1 MTALKEQ
8 LGQYEIKNV
17 QGLSDKESKIE
28 GAGSYGTV
36 YKVTVNGVPRIAK
49 QLHHALIDSD
59 VSPDQKKSIQQRFY
73 QECLL
78 LSGLDHPN
86 IVEFIGVYFDPKCR
100 DVNLSLIMEQLHTD
114 LDKFINQETHPKI
127 PISIKVSILL
137 DVSYGLLYLHSK
149 RPEAIIHRDLTSPN
163 ILLTKDLRAK
173 ITDLGVSKLL
183 NIKPATQTK
192 CPGTLAYMPPEAL
205 RQNPVYGTE
214 LDIFSFGQ
222 VCLCVG
228 VQSFAEPFDYSNKDA
243 DMIADFA
250 SRKELHILKRKVWIN
265 QLQGPNACFR
275 EMIYSCLQDD
285 PAKRPTAKQVSS
297 NLFQYCFF
305 SYTYDIHLV

>member
-1 MTALKEQ
+1 MTTLKER

-17 QGLSDKESKIE
+17 QGLSDKEKKIE

-59 VSPDQKKSIQQRFY
+59 VSPEQKKSIQQRFY

-86 IVEFIGVYFDPKCR
+86 IVEFIGVYFDPKCQ

-114 LDKFINQETHPKI
+114 LGKFINQETHPRI
-127 PISIKVSILL
+127 PISIKVSILR
-137 DVSYGLLYLHSK
+137 DVSFGLVYLHSK
-149 RPEAIIHRDLTSPN
+149 RPEAIIHRDLASQN

-183 NIKPATQTK
+183 NIKPNQAAVHTK

-205 RQNPVYGTE
+205 KQNPVYGTE

-222 VCLCVG
+222 VSLCVG
-228 VQSFAEPFDYSNKDA
+228 VQSIAEPFDYCNEDA

-265 QLQGPNACFR
+265 QLQGPNACLR
-275 EMIYSCLQDD
+275 EVIYSCLQDD
-285 PAKRPTAKQVSS
+285 PAKRPTAIQVSS
-297 NLFQYCFF
+297 NFLSCFNNF
-305 SYTYDIHLV
+305 FLNL